1 MTKTLPTGLE
11 LNEKLFPHFFK
22 ENGYKTYVTYDMLNS
37 ILAMGTRPIH
47 RNHVVLTLFMVF
59 MDVKLIILNTRLS

>member
-11 LNEKLFPHFFK
+11 LNEKLFPHFLK

-47 RNHVVLTLFMVF
+47 RNHVVLTL
-59 MDVKLIILNTRLS
+59 